1 MISGLPTK
9 LTAEWFEPR
18 EYDIA
23 NSVATSARVFGTM
36 MSGILAPLIAKEP
49 ADLSYLH
56 VNFSIPIFLGFT
68 GSLFIRHD
76 GYNSKVREQ
85 SIKEQVDE

>member
-1 MISGLPTK
+1 MITILPTK
-9 LTAEWFEPR
+9 LTADWFEPR

-23 NSVATSARVFGTM
+23 NSLASSAGVFGTM

-56 VNFSIPIFLGFT
+56 VNFSIPIFFGFIGT
-68 GSLFIRHD
+68 IFIRHD
-76 GYNSKVREQ
+76 GYNSKVRQ
-85 SIKEQVDE
+85 